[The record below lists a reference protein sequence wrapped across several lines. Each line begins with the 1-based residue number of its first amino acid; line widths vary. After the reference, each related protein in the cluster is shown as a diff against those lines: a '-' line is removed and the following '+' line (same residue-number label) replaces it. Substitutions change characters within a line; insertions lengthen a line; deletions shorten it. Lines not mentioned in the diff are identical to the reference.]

1 MSRPRVFEWH
11 KQFME
16 SKESLKDD
24 DRQGRPCTSVT
35 TSNTENV
42 QDVIRKKS

>member
-16 SKESLKDD
+16 RRETLKDD
-24 DRQGRPCTSVT
+24 NRPGRPCTSVT
-35 TSNTENV
+35 ASNTENV